1 MSLQRQLHLL
11 RIMTKNGPQTVEV
24 LAEKTGLCARMV
36 YRYIKQLGK
45 LGFDVIKTGNAY
57 SIDSNSPYFK
67 DITQGFRFSEDEA
80 LTILH
85 VLNSVMDRT
94 PQVRHLR
101 EKLSSLHDSQ
111 KMKEYGVDEQVAKN
125 LAVLYTAITCEQMVC
140 LRNYSSPH
148 SGKVSDRIVEPFVFL
163 PGNNDVRCYEL
174 ATGENKTFK
183 VSRAERVE
191 LIDLCWS
198 YRDRHR
204 PFNTDIF
211 NFSGEDVYRIVL
223 RLGQLSHNVLLEEH
237 PYAEQY
243 MTPEPNGTYL
253 LETDVCDFK
262 GISRFV
268 LGLYE
273 DIEVIGSQEFRDY
286 LNDKIAK
293 MKSC

>member
-1 MSLQRQLHLL
+1 
-11 RIMTKNGPQTVEV
+11 
-24 LAEKTGLCARMV
+24 
-36 YRYIKQLGK
+36 
-45 LGFDVIKTGNAY
+45 
-57 SIDSNSPYFK
+57 
-67 DITQGFRFSEDEA
+67 
-80 LTILH
+80 
-85 VLNSVMDRT
+85 
-94 PQVRHLR
+94 
-101 EKLSSLHDSQ
+101 
-111 KMKEYGVDEQVAKN
+111 
-125 LAVLYTAITCEQMVC
+125 
-140 LRNYSSPH
+140 
-148 SGKVSDRIVEPFVFL
+148 
-163 PGNNDVRCYEL
+163 VRCYEL

-211 NFSGEDVYRIVL
+211 NFSGEEVYRIVL